1 MPYSPHEDEEDF
13 SFLPTVDSVGQ
24 EGLDKAALWRRY
36 KKGGP
41 NAPTPPPVPGS
52 VAPPL
57 PEEPPPEPHY
67 IAEPEPVH
75 TQEETWAEEQ
85 LVESHHLEVDP
96 PLHLDHGH
104 SHASEWAEE
113 TFRMLEE
120 EQHAEPQR
128 QPVPAPPLPSKRNT
142 PPVSLGKKSG
152 PVIKIA
158 RMAPAAES
166 KFDEPAPAE
175 PPPLPAEPPPLPEM
189 EPTGEDIPE
198 VPADNAD
205 ELRGAWKRAAI
216 IAAAAHLFVALI
228 LLLVKVVPMNIIR
241 PEIVAV
247 AGVEEQEVPAWQR
260 VTSQPQTSAAPSMV
274 APIVASGTSSVAM
287 PQVDFSP
294 SASELNVGTSFGS
307 FGAGATGG
315 AGGTISFMGNK
326 SSGKH
331 IVFVVDVSGSM
342 SASSQNQSGD
352 YITRFELLKKELV
365 KSISQLKSG
374 ISYQVLYFSD
384 FAWPHDEI
392 DSNDFSAL
400 TKYEWKIRP
409 GQSGVRIPPWK
420 YLVAGPDTVRRSR
433 KIIEDSNNPG
443 GTNWGSGLLM
453 ALNGNP
459 RPDVIFFMTD
469 GNKSDALTWVQ
480 EVTNA
485 NSRGKRAIINTTAM
499 MEPDAADDLADL
511 AARNRGKF
519 TVVLGNGQVLQGDEF
534 FKRRGQ

>member
-41 NAPTPPPVPGS
+41 NAQTPPP
-52 VAPPL
+52 L
-57 PEEPPPEPHY
+57 PQAPPPEEEPQPQY
-67 IAEPEPVH
+67 IAETEPLH
-75 TQEETWAEEQ
+75 TPEETWAEEQ
-85 LVESHHLEVDP
+85 LVQSHHLEVDP
-96 PLHLDHGH
+96 PLHLEHGH

-120 EQHAEPQR
+120 EQQSEA
-128 QPVPAPPLPSKRNT
+128 QPVPLPAAPVKRST
-142 PPVSLGKKSG
+142 PPVSLRQAA
-152 PVIKIA
+152 PVVKIT

-166 KFDEPAPAE
+166 EFLEESPSTAQPAQ
-175 PPPLPAEPPPLPEM
+175 PPPLPTDEEV
-189 EPTGEDIPE
+189 PE
-198 VPADNAD
+198 VPADNSD
-205 ELRGAWKRAAI
+205 DIRGAWKRAAI
-216 IAAAAHLFVALI
+216 IAALAHLFVAAV
-228 LLLVKVVPMNIIR
+228 LLLIKVVPMNILR

-247 AGVEEQEVPAWQR
+247 AGVEEQETPAWQR

-274 APIVASGTSSVAM
+274 APIVASGASSVAM

-294 SASELNVGTSFGS
+294 SASELNLGSSFGS
-307 FGAGATGG
+307 FGAGTAGG
-315 AGGTISFMGNK
+315 AGGSVSFMGNK
-326 SSGKH
+326 ASGKH

-342 SASSQNQSGD
+342 SGTSKTASGE
-352 YITRFELLKKELV
+352 YISRFDLLKKELI

-374 ISYQVLYFSD
+374 TAYEILYFSD
-384 FAWPHDEI
+384 FAWPHDEV
-392 DSNDFSAL
+392 DTNDFAAL

-409 GQSGVRIPPWK
+409 GQTGVRIPQWK
-420 YLVAGPDTVRRSR
+420 YLVAGPDTIRRSR

-485 NSRGKRAIINTTAM
+485 NSRGKRAVIHTTAM

-519 TVVLGNGQVLQGDEF
+519 TVVLANGQVMQGADF
-534 FKRRGQ
+534 FKRRDG